1 MSEVSSKVA
10 EMLLSTESIAV
21 YKDKPFVFVSGRI
34 SPVYIDCRKLL
45 SFPAE
50 REYIVAHMAKMA
62 ETEIGLDKIDVVAG
76 GETAGIPYAAFVAH
90 LIKKPM
96 IYIRKQPKG
105 YGGTK
110 QIEGILEAG
119 QRVLMVE
126 DLITDG
132 LSKLRFNIGV
142 RGAGAKMTHCLCVF
156 DYASERLNQHEGRDN
171 LAKNGIELHVL
182 ANWDDV
188 FDTGTSK
195 NYFTEA
201 TKIADRRLSERS
213 RELGPEDGLRV
224 SAAGALSRPMS
235 RAASSNRSKRSNC
248 SSRPDQGAGYDLDIR
263 ILAADISLRDRDH
276 HENTDSQ
283 CRCSSR

>member
-1 MSEVSSKVA
+1 MSEVSKKVA
-10 EMLLSTESIAV
+10 EMLLSTQSIAV

-45 SFPAE
+45 SFAAE
-50 REYIVAHMAKMA
+50 REYIVKALAKMA
-62 ETEIGLDKIDVVAG
+62 ESDIGLDNFDVVAG

-90 LIKKPM
+90 IVKKPM

-110 QIEGILEAG
+110 QIEGILEAA

-132 LSKLRFNIGV
+132 LSKMRFNIGI

-156 DYASERLNQHEGRDN
+156 DYASDRLDLHEGKIN
-171 LAKNGIELHVL
+171 LAKNDIDLHVL

-188 FDTGTSK
+188 LDTGLSK
-195 NYFTEA
+195 SYFT
-201 TKIADRRLSERS
+201 D
-213 RELGPEDGLRV
+213 D
-224 SAAGALSRPMS
+224 
-235 RAASSNRSKRSNC
+235 
-248 SSRPDQGAGYDLDIR
+248 SSRQ
-263 ILAADISLRDRDH
+263 ILEFLKDP
-276 HENTDSQ
+276 ENWG
-283 CRCSSR
+283 RKMGFV

>member
-1 MSEVSSKVA
+1 MSEVSKKVA
-10 EMLLSTESIAV
+10 EMLLATQSIAV

-45 SFPAE
+45 SFAPE
-50 REYIVAHMAKMA
+50 REYIVTALAKMA
-62 ETEIGLDKIDVVAG
+62 ETDIGLNNIDVVAG
-76 GETAGIPYAAFVAH
+76 GETAGIPYASFVSH

-132 LSKLRFNIGV
+132 LSKMRFNIGI
-142 RGAGAKMTHCLCVF
+142 RGAGAKTTHCLCVF
-156 DYASERLNQHEGRDN
+156 DYASDRLNLHEGKIN
-171 LAKNGIELHVL
+171 LAKNGIDLHVL

-188 FDTGTSK
+188 LDTGLSK
-195 NYFTEA
+195 SYF
-201 TKIADRRLSERS
+201 SE
-213 RELGPEDGLRV
+213 E
-224 SAAGALSRPMS
+224 
-235 RAASSNRSKRSNC
+235 
-248 SSRPDQGAGYDLDIR
+248 SSRHILDF
-263 ILAADISLRDRDH
+263 LKEP
-276 HENTDSQ
+276 ENWG
-283 CRCSSR
+283 RKMGFV

>member
-1 MSEVSSKVA
+1 LCSANFIGKRAALCYDQPIPEIREGSSMSEVSKKVA
-10 EMLLSTESIAV
+10 EMLLSTQSIAV

-45 SFPAE
+45 SFAAE
-50 REYIVAHMAKMA
+50 REYIVTALAKMA
-62 ETEIGLDKIDVVAG
+62 ETDIGLSNIDVVAG
-76 GETAGIPYAAFVAH
+76 GETAGIPYASFVSH
-90 LIKKPM
+90 IIKKPM

-132 LSKLRFNIGV
+132 LSKMRFNIGI

-156 DYASERLNQHEGRDN
+156 DYASDRLNLHEGKIN
-171 LAKNGIELHVL
+171 LAKNGIDLHVL

-188 FDTGTSK
+188 LDTGLSK
-195 NYFTEA
+195 SYFTEDSSQQILEFL
-201 TKIADRRLSERS
+201 KD
-213 RELGPEDGLRV
+213 PENWGRKMGFV
-224 SAAGALSRPMS
+224 
-235 RAASSNRSKRSNC
+235 
-248 SSRPDQGAGYDLDIR
+248 
-263 ILAADISLRDRDH
+263 
-276 HENTDSQ
+276 
-283 CRCSSR
+283 

>member
-1 MSEVSSKVA
+1 MSAVSQRVA
-10 EMLLSTESIAV
+10 EILLATESIQV
-21 YKDKPFVFVSGRI
+21 YREQPFVFVSGRI

-50 REYIVAHMAKMA
+50 REYIANGLAQKV
-62 ETEIGLDKIDVVAG
+62 ESDIGCDKIDVVAG

-110 QIEGILEAG
+110 QIEGILEPG
-119 QRVLMVE
+119 KRVLLVE

-132 LSKLRFNIGV
+132 LSKLRFNIGI

-156 DYASERLNQHEGRDN
+156 DYASDRLSQHEGKLN
-171 LAKNGIELHVL
+171 LAKNDIDLHVL

-188 FDTGTSK
+188 LDAGLAKS
-195 NYFTEA
+195 YFTEEQ
-201 TKIADRRLSERS
+201 KNQIVSFLQD
-213 RELGPEDGLRV
+213 PENWGRKMGFV
-224 SAAGALSRPMS
+224 
-235 RAASSNRSKRSNC
+235 
-248 SSRPDQGAGYDLDIR
+248 
-263 ILAADISLRDRDH
+263 
-276 HENTDSQ
+276 
-283 CRCSSR
+283 

>member
-1 MSEVSSKVA
+1 MSEVSQRVA

-21 YKDKPFVFVSGRI
+21 YKDNPFVFVSGRI

-50 REYIVAHMAKMA
+50 REYIATALAKKA
-62 ETEIGLDKIDVVAG
+62 EIDIGIHNIDVVAG
-76 GETAGIPYAAFVAH
+76 GETAGIPFASFVSH

-119 QRVLMVE
+119 QRVLLVE

-132 LSKLRFNIGV
+132 LSKLRFNIGI
-142 RGAGAKMTHCLCVF
+142 RGAGAKMTYCLCVF
-156 DYASERLNQHEGRDN
+156 DYASDRLNQHEGKES
-171 LAKNGIELHVL
+171 LAKNDIDLRVL

-188 FDTGTSK
+188 LDTGISK
-195 NYFTEA
+195 KYFTEEQN
-201 TKIADRRLSERS
+201 KQIVDFLKD
-213 RELGPEDGLRV
+213 PENWGRKMGFV
-224 SAAGALSRPMS
+224 
-235 RAASSNRSKRSNC
+235 
-248 SSRPDQGAGYDLDIR
+248 
-263 ILAADISLRDRDH
+263 
-276 HENTDSQ
+276 
-283 CRCSSR
+283 